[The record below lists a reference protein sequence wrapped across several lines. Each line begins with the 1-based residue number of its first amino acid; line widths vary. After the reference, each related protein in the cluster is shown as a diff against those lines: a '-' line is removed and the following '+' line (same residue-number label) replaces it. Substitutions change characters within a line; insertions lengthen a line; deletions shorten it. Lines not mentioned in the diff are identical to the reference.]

1 MTRYETKIVFS
12 CSNDCAVTAYG
23 SGGGVNDKIAVS
35 DEVIF
40 KYVYSL
46 SNNIIAL
53 NSFAVFPANIL
64 HGIKCETKW
73 NIIRNE

>member
-1 MTRYETKIVFS
+1 MVRYETKIVFS

-40 KYVYSL
+40 KYVCS
-46 SNNIIAL
+46 
-53 NSFAVFPANIL
+53 
-64 HGIKCETKW
+64 
-73 NIIRNE
+73 